1 MRVHVAYEQDG
12 SIVALA
18 EIEENPTG
26 GIACRPV
33 PGDGQAVAEADVPE
47 EFTEL
52 PLSHLL
58 KSLRASAGPEGV
70 KLVSA

>member
-26 GIACRPV
+26 GIACRPL
-33 PGDGQAVAEADVPE
+33 PGDGQSVAEAEVPR
-47 EFTEL
+47 EFTDL
-52 PLSHLL
+52 PLSQLL
-58 KSLRASAGPEGV
+58 KNLRVSERPEGV
-70 KLVSA
+70 QLIST